1 MEKAFIISIV
11 LLVLLMTNSREN
23 TYSLHIKVENLQNSK
38 GTVVLA
44 LYNKE
49 GSIPDEKLKKYYKKE
64 QVTIADKKAELTF
77 SNLPR
82 GLYAVTILHD
92 ENNNEKIDKKFMLPL
107 PEEGIGFSNYND
119 FGLNKRPNFKNAS
132 FNLNK
137 DTTIAVKV
145 IYK

>member
-1 MEKAFIISIV
+1 MEKAFIISVV
-11 LLVLLMTNSREN
+11 LFVILMANSKTN
-23 TYSLHIKVENLQNSK
+23 TYSLSIKVENLHNSK
-38 GTVVLA
+38 GTAVFA

-64 QVTIADKKAELTF
+64 QVTIVDKKAEFIF
-77 SNLPR
+77 SNLPN

-132 FNLNK
+132 FSLNK
-137 DTTIAVKV
+137 DTTIVVKV